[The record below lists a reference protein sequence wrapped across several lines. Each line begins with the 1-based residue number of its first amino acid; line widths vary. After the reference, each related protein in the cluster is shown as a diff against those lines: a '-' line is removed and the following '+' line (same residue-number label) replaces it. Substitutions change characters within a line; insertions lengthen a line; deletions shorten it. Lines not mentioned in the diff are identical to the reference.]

1 MISFYF
7 KLFLILAFSQ
17 GFIFLGIPES
27 HVVRL
32 PAFINHRQTYC
43 LVSLSLSSVTWVTEQ
58 VKILVFLGVEL
69 RDNLFFFFFLLFISI
84 ILISRKR
91 NISFIHLNTS

>member
-32 PAFINHRQTYC
+32 PAFIIIGRHIV
-43 LVSLSLSSVTWVTEQ
+43 LSLSLLSRGSLK

-69 RDNLFFFFFLLFISI
+69 RDNLFFLSSLHIHYFNFQETQHI
-84 ILISRKR
+84 IY
-91 NISFIHLNTS
+91 SFKQ